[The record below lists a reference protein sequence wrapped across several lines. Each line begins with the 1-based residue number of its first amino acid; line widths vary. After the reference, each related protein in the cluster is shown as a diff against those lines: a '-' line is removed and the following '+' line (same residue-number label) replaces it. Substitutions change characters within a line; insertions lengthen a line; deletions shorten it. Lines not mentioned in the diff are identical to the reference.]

1 MLKYRF
7 DDLLKFVAW
16 NSVSNDITK
25 FNSSVS
31 LFCREFNIRVYRIQ
45 KLSKGVFESTLS
57 VNHVWP
63 SFILSRKQS
72 LSLQPKSAKEFM
84 YNSEHLF
91 CKWEDF
97 KGKLHSSYFV
107 KCKLK

>member
-91 CKWEDF
+91 CKWEDI
-97 KGKLHSSYFV
+97 
-107 KCKLK
+107 CKKTLKENFILNIL